1 LRTAATASPIL
12 HARNVKIEF
21 PPCMNG
27 ATMISPFSKLLDL
40 VVDGH
45 FRKDRSGRLAFS
57 PRVAFR
63 DKAYFVDSPSDAV
76 KIKAVVRMY
85 QSASTLVSVL
95 AYPVMMIVGLFL
107 DDYAGL
113 TPRGHRLQVSFGIPL
128 FYALISSAL
137 LWMLCRFYKKAIF
150 TFTSPLVEVG
160 PDVMGQLTEISPRPR
175 RILFAA
181 SACILL
187 LLLLIIFA
195 VTFSSIS

>member
-1 LRTAATASPIL
+1 
-12 HARNVKIEF
+12 
-21 PPCMNG
+21 
-27 ATMISPFSKLLDL
+27 MISPFSKLLDH

-45 FRKDRSGRLAFS
+45 FRQDRSGRLAFS

-63 DKAYFVDSPSDAV
+63 DKAYFVDSPSDAQ

-113 TPRGHRLQVSFGIPL
+113 TPRELRLQVSLGIPL

-137 LWMLCRFYKKAIF
+137 IWMLWHFYKKAIS
-150 TFTSPLVEVG
+150 TFTSSLTEGG
-160 PDVMGQLTEISPRPR
+160 PDVLAQLTEIYPRPR
-175 RILFAA
+175 RILFTAG
-181 SACILL
+181 ACIL

-195 VTFSSIS
+195 VTFSIHFVK